1 VTYWSVPWVATA
13 RRRLKIDRPAQA
25 IAIAACESIKPRNH
39 PAPRSGGP
47 NVKSDD
53 PRLIE
58 SHKRL
63 TERIAKLD
71 DMILTVLKNHIAVEQ
86 FMGELLEAHGKKSD
100 DLTFAD
106 KIKACK
112 ARNAPEIEKPIWDLL
127 KEANKLRNTI
137 AHKMDEKEIK
147 AQMDVVRAAYYAAL
161 SKEQADAAKT
171 MTDPQIA
178 MSALI
183 PCGSYIVVAAENKK
197 DAEKKQ
203 GK

>member
-1 VTYWSVPWVATA
+1 M
-13 RRRLKIDRPAQA
+13 
-25 IAIAACESIKPRNH
+25 
-39 PAPRSGGP
+39 
-47 NVKSDD
+47 KSDD

-71 DMILTVLKNHIAVEQ
+71 EIVLTVLKNHIAVEQ
-86 FMGELLEAHGKKSD
+86 FMGEFLEAHGKKSN

-112 ARNAPEIEKPIWDLL
+112 ARNAPEIEKPLWDLL
-127 KEANKLRNTI
+127 KECNRLRNTI

-147 AQMDVVRAAYYAAL
+147 AQMDVVRGAYYAAV
-161 SKEQADAAKT
+161 SKKQAEAAKT
-171 MTDPQIA
+171 MTDPQMA
-178 MSALI
+178 MSALMH
-183 PCGSYIVVAAENKK
+183 CGFYIVVAAENMIDADKK
-197 DAEKKQ
+197 H